1 VENYGLV
8 ESGIVFGLKDRADF
22 EKLKY
27 PTKLFALHGAV
38 IDFVEN
44 HLEEYKEPPS
54 LGLLMTQFPDLIED
68 GKDLN
73 FDYCL
78 DEFEK
83 QVVYREV
90 VKIIKANQGTLR
102 EDPKKAIRSIILSL
116 DDVDID
122 FADDI
127 SVYDNGTN
135 ARLDEYLEKKEE
147 RKLRKL
153 IGIPTPFRTINRTG
167 VGWLPGDLISI
178 FARPTVGKSWLAA
191 KTAAVAVKGG
201 YKVLY
206 LTTEMTVKS
215 TSLRMDVLLAQMHG
229 YTLNHHAL
237 RKGDPINEQE
247 YAKFL
252 SEASNKR
259 LLISDSMGD
268 KFFNLSTVLS
278 QTRKYKPDLLIID
291 GIELLSSDSN
301 SVWEKMMELF
311 YGVKNLCITQNI
323 AAFVSTQAS
332 KKAQDLFTLPRP
344 EDVAFGDALI
354 RASDIAMSMC
364 LSEDSD
370 NEHILAFQKYRD
382 DQPPASVLNL
392 FWDVNSGNIR
402 EMDQNELER
411 VTF

>member
-135 ARLDEYLEKKEE
+135 ARLDEYL
-147 RKLRKL
+147 
-153 IGIPTPFRTINRTG
+153 
-167 VGWLPGDLISI
+167 WC
-178 FARPTVGKSWLAA
+178 
-191 KTAAVAVKGG
+191 
-201 YKVLY
+201 Y
-206 LTTEMTVKS
+206 
-215 TSLRMDVLLAQMHG
+215 
-229 YTLNHHAL
+229 
-237 RKGDPINEQE
+237 
-247 YAKFL
+247 
-252 SEASNKR
+252 
-259 LLISDSMGD
+259 
-268 KFFNLSTVLS
+268 
-278 QTRKYKPDLLIID
+278 
-291 GIELLSSDSN
+291 
-301 SVWEKMMELF
+301 
-311 YGVKNLCITQNI
+311 
-323 AAFVSTQAS
+323 
-332 KKAQDLFTLPRP
+332 
-344 EDVAFGDALI
+344 
-354 RASDIAMSMC
+354 
-364 LSEDSD
+364 
-370 NEHILAFQKYRD
+370 
-382 DQPPASVLNL
+382 
-392 FWDVNSGNIR
+392 
-402 EMDQNELER
+402 
-411 VTF
+411 